1 MLEQI
6 YCFIHKSL
14 LLYVSDV
21 VSLAYD
27 MKVEWVIIKGISG
40 YADGTESREN
50 WQTFA
55 SVTAAS
61 LAFHVLRE
69 IEIFEDW
76 PHFEGKQINF
86 DLF

>member
-14 LLYVSDV
+14 LLYVSEV
-21 VSLAYD
+21 VSLAYELK
-27 MKVEWVIIKGISG
+27 MEWVIVKGISG
-40 YADGTESREN
+40 YADGTESKES
-50 WQTFA
+50 WQEIG

-61 LAFHVLRE
+61 LAVHVLKDSE
-69 IEIFEDW
+69 VFKDW
-76 PHFEGKQINF
+76 PHYKGKQINF

>member
-27 MKVEWVIIKGISG
+27 MKLEWVIIKGISG

-50 WQTFA
+50 WQIFA
-55 SVTAAS
+55 SLTAAS
-61 LAFHVLRE
+61 LAVNVLNDYK
-69 IEIFEDW
+69 IFENW
-76 PHFEGKQINF
+76 PHSKGKQINF